1 MPRIN
6 DVTIACLLTCLLL
19 PPSLAT
25 AQPAAGTARPVRTSR
40 AASVGAIRFERT
52 RLAEITKVVGA
63 AIARKE
69 LPGAVVAVGT
79 EAGIAWQVSV
89 GQRAIQPTPEP
100 MTADTIFDAASLT
113 KVVAT
118 TTAIMMLVEQGKLR
132 LADRVSLHLPGF
144 QKFGKRDITLRHLLT
159 HTSGLRPDLEFNP
172 EWNGHATAISKALDE
187 VPVARLDERVIYSD
201 INFFLLGH
209 IVGVVSGQPLDEFT
223 RQHVFVPLGMK
234 DTMFKPPASLTPRIA
249 PTEKCR
255 SISFPCGQD
264 DGTWLRGVVHDPTAR
279 RMDNVAGHAGLFST
293 AADLARFSRMLLNG
307 GQLDGV
313 RILSP
318 LTVARMT
325 SPSTPLGQRNVRGLG
340 WDINSSFS
348 ANKGDLLPAR
358 SFGHT
363 GFTGTSLWIDPG
375 TRTFIVFLSNR
386 VHPDGKGDV
395 GALRARVANIVA
407 GAIRIAP
414 APLRDTHDFAQV
426 PPAGAVDGRLAPVR
440 TMTGIDVLQAEG
452 FARLAG
458 RKVGLLTN
466 HTGRTR
472 GGQSTIDAFHAAK
485 NLTVVSLFS
494 PEHGIRGILDE
505 DVPSS
510 IDEKTGLTI
519 HSLYGKTRRATPEML
534 QGIDTMVVDLQDIGS
549 RFYTYMSSLGYLLE
563 EAAPR
568 GIEVIVL
575 DRPNPINGWQ
585 IEGPKPDV
593 LPAGAERS
601 FIAYFPTMPVRHGMT
616 IGELARLF
624 NEERSIG
631 AKLAVVEMKD
641 WSREAW
647 WDDTALMWV
656 NPSPNMR
663 NLTQATLYP
672 GVGAVEYA
680 NLSVGRGTDAP
691 FERIGAPWIDGVQM
705 AEALNARNLPGIRFY
720 PILFTPSSSVYSG
733 EECQGVYFIVSDRTL
748 LRPVRVG
755 LELVSVI
762 SRLFPGKLDL
772 KRTATLYGSADQ
784 LTRAMTGEDPEQL
797 AAQWATDEV
806 NWRTLRAKYLIYR

>member
-1 MPRIN
+1 MPRII
-6 DVTIACLLTCLLL
+6 VIIACLLVCLQLQV
-19 PPSLAT
+19 PLALG
-25 AQPAAGTARPVRTSR
+25 QPAARQTRPARPTAAAAGAARFDR
-40 AASVGAIRFERT
+40 A
-52 RLAEITKVVGA
+52 RLAEITKVIEA
-63 AIARKE
+63 AIARRE

-79 EAGIAWQVSV
+79 EAGVAWQASI
-89 GQRAIQPTPEP
+89 GRRAIQPTPEP

-132 LADRVSLHLPGF
+132 LSDRVALHLPGF
-144 QKFGKRDITLRHLLT
+144 EKYGKRDITIRHLLT

-172 EWNGHATAISKALDE
+172 EWNGYDTAISKALDE
-187 VPVARLDERVIYSD
+187 VPIALPDARVIYSD

-209 IVGVVSGQPLDEFT
+209 IVKVVSGEPLDEFT
-223 RQHVFVPLGMK
+223 RTHVFVPLGMT
-234 DTMFKPPASLTPRIA
+234 DTMFKPPASLRDRIA

-255 SISFPCGQD
+255 PISFPCGQA

-279 RMDNVAGHAGLFST
+279 RMDNVAGHAGLFTT
-293 AADLARFSRMLLNG
+293 AADLARFARMLING
-307 GQLDGV
+307 GQLEGV

-325 SPSTPLGQRNVRGLG
+325 SPSTPLGERNVRGLG
-340 WDINSSFS
+340 WDINSIYS
-348 ANKGDLLPAR
+348 ANKGDLLPSR

-375 TRTFIVFLSNR
+375 TKTFIVFLSNR

-395 GALRARVANIVA
+395 TALRARVANVVG

-414 APLRDTHDFAQV
+414 APVPDTHDFAQV
-426 PPAGAVDGRLAPVR
+426 PPSGMVASRSTPVR

-452 FARLAG
+452 FSRLAG
-458 RKVGLLTN
+458 RKIGLLTN

-472 GGQSTIDAFHAAK
+472 GGQSTIDVFHAAQ
-485 NLTVVSLFS
+485 NLTLVALFS

-505 DVPSS
+505 EIPSTL
-510 IDEKTGLTI
+510 DEKTGLTI

-568 GIEVIVL
+568 GIEVVVL

-585 IEGPKPDV
+585 IEGPKPDA
-593 LPAGAERS
+593 LPEGAERS

-616 IGELARLF
+616 LGELAKLF
-624 NEERSIG
+624 NEERKIG
-631 AKLAVVEMKD
+631 AKLTVVEMKG

-663 NLTQATLYP
+663 SLAQATLYP
-672 GVGAVEYA
+672 GIGAVEYA

-691 FERIGAPWIDGVQM
+691 FERVGAPWIDGVQL

-720 PILFTPSSSVYSG
+720 PILFTPTSSVYKG
-733 EECQGVYFIVSDRTL
+733 EECQGVYFIISDRNAL
-748 LRPVRVG
+748 KPVRVG

-762 SRLFPGKLDL
+762 ARLFPGRLDL

-784 LTRAMTGEDPEQL
+784 LARALTGEDPAQL
-797 AAQWATDEV
+797 EAQWAADEV
-806 NWRTLRAKYLIYR
+806 NWRTLRAKYLLYR

>member
-1 MPRIN
+1 MI
-6 DVTIACLLTCLLL
+6 
-19 PPSLAT
+19 
-25 AQPAAGTARPVRTSR
+25 
-40 AASVGAIRFERT
+40 E
-52 RLAEITKVVGA
+52 A

-79 EAGIAWQVSV
+79 EAGVAWQASI
-89 GQRAIQPTPEP
+89 GRRAIQPSPEP

-132 LADRVSLHLPGF
+132 LTDRVALHLPGF
-144 QKFGKRDITLRHLLT
+144 EKYGKRDITIRHLLT

-172 EWNGHATAISKALDE
+172 EWNGYDTAISKALDE
-187 VPVARLDERVIYSD
+187 VPVARPDERVIYSD

-209 IVGVVSGQPLDEFT
+209 IVGVVSGEPLDEFT
-223 RQHVFVPLGMK
+223 RTHVFVPLGMK
-234 DTMFKPPASLTPRIA
+234 DTMFKPPASLVKRIA

-255 SISFPCGQD
+255 PISFPCGQD

-279 RMDNVAGHAGLFST
+279 RMNNVAGHAGLFTT
-293 AADLARFSRMLLNG
+293 AADLARFARMLING
-307 GQLDGV
+307 GQLEGV
-313 RILSP
+313 RILAP

-325 SPSTPLGQRNVRGLG
+325 SPSTPPGERNVRGLG

-348 ANKGDLLPAR
+348 ANKGDLLPSR

-375 TRTFIVFLSNR
+375 HEDVHRLPLQSRPPGRQGRRDRAARARGQCRRWSDPHRAGTRSPTRTTSR
-386 VHPDGKGDV
+386 
-395 GALRARVANIVA
+395 RR
-407 GAIRIAP
+407 RRR
-414 APLRDTHDFAQV
+414 APL
-426 PPAGAVDGRLAPVR
+426 PGARRTVR

-452 FARLAG
+452 FSRLAG

-485 NLTVVSLFS
+485 NLTLVALFS

-505 DVPSS
+505 EIPSS
-510 IDEKTGLTI
+510 VDEKTGLTI

-568 GIEVIVL
+568 GIEVVVL

-585 IEGPKPDV
+585 IEGPKPDA
-593 LPAGAERS
+593 LPEGAERS

-616 IGELARLF
+616 LGELAKLF
-624 NEERSIG
+624 NDERKIG
-631 AKLAVVEMKD
+631 AKLTVVEMKG

-647 WDDTALMWV
+647 WDETALMWV

-663 NLTQATLYP
+663 SLTQATLYP
-672 GVGAVEYA
+672 GIGAVEYA

-691 FERIGAPWIDGVQM
+691 FERIGAPWIDGVQL

-720 PILFTPSSSVYSG
+720 PILFTPTSSVYKG
-733 EECQGVYFIVSDRTL
+733 EECQGVYFIVSDRTA

-772 KRTATLYGSADQ
+772 KRTASLYGSADQ
-784 LTRAMTGEDPEQL
+784 LARALTGEDPAQL
-797 AAQWATDEV
+797 EAQWAADEV
-806 NWRTLRAKYLIYR
+806 NWRTLRSKYLIYR

>member
-1 MPRIN
+1 MSRSSLISGLLV
-6 DVTIACLLTCLLL
+6 VTLLT
-19 PPSLAT
+19 PAAQSLAQT
-25 AQPAAGTARPVRTSR
+25 APARRRAPAAAARFDP
-40 AASVGAIRFERT
+40 T
-52 RLAEITKVVGA
+52 RLAAIETVVEE

-69 LPGAVVAVGT
+69 LPGAVVAVGS
-79 EAGIAWQVSV
+79 ERGVALQVSV
-89 GQRAIQPTPEP
+89 GQRAILPMPEP

-132 LADRVSLHLPGF
+132 LTDRLATHLPGF
-144 QKFGKRDITLRHLLT
+144 EKYGKRDITIRHLLT

-172 EWNGHATAISKALDE
+172 EWCCYDVAISKAFDE
-187 VPVARLDERVIYSD
+187 VPIARLDERVIYSD

-209 IVGVVSGQPLDEFT
+209 LVKVVSGEPLDVFT
-223 RQHVFVPLGMK
+223 RKHVFLPLRMT
-234 DTMFKPPASLTPRIA
+234 DTMFKPPASLRPRIA
-249 PTEKCR
+249 PTEKCTAY
-255 SISFPCGQD
+255 SFPCGQVE
-264 DGTWLRGVVHDPTAR
+264 GTWLRGVVHDPTAR
-279 RMDNVAGHAGLFST
+279 RMANVAGHAGLFTT
-293 AADLARFSRMLLNG
+293 AADLSRFARMLLNG

-325 SPSTPLGQRNVRGLG
+325 APSTPPGERNVRGLG

-348 ANKGDLLPAR
+348 ANKGDLFPQR

-363 GFTGTSLWIDPG
+363 GFTGTSLWVDPG
-375 TRTFIVFLSNR
+375 TRTFVVFLSNR

-395 GALRARVANIVA
+395 TPLRARVANIVA
-407 GAIRIAP
+407 GAVRVAP
-414 APLRDTHDFAQV
+414 AAVVDTHGFSNV
-426 PPAGAVDGRLAPVR
+426 PASGVVPTRPAAR

-485 NLTVVSLFS
+485 NLTLVALFS

-505 DVPSS
+505 EIPSS
-510 IDEKTGLTI
+510 VDEKTGLTI
-519 HSLYGKTRRATPEML
+519 HSLYGKTRRPTAEML

-549 RFYTYMSSLGYLLE
+549 RFYTYMSSLGLLLE

-568 GIEVIVL
+568 GIEVVVL
-575 DRPNPINGWQ
+575 DRPNPINGWL
-585 IEGPKPDV
+585 IEGPKPDP
-593 LPAGAERS
+593 LPAGAPTS
-601 FIAYFPTMPVRHGMT
+601 FVAYFPSMPIRHGMT
-616 IGELARLF
+616 LGELAKLF
-624 NEERSIG
+624 NEERKIG
-631 AKLAVVEMKD
+631 AKLTIVEMKG

-647 WDDTALMWV
+647 WDETALMWV

-663 NLTQATLYP
+663 SLTQATMYP
-672 GVGAVEYA
+672 GIGAVEYA

-691 FERIGAPWIDGVQM
+691 FERIGAPWIDGVAL

-720 PILFTPSSSVYSG
+720 PVLFTPTSSVYKD
-733 EECQGVYFIVSDRTL
+733 EPCQGVYFIVTDRNA

-755 LELVSVI
+755 LELVSALA
-762 SRLFPGKLDL
+762 RLFPGRLDL
-772 KRTATLYGSADQ
+772 KRTATLYGSSDQ
-784 LTRAMTGEDPEQL
+784 LSRALTGEDPARL
-797 AAQWATDEV
+797 AAQWASDEV
-806 NWRTLRAKYLIYR
+806 NWYNLRAKYLIYR

>member
-1 MPRIN
+1 MLRLH
-6 DVTIACLLTCLLL
+6 VSAASLLVALLVQ
-19 PPSLAT
+19 PT
-25 AQPAAGTARPVRTSR
+25 AWAQTPAASAPASARPR
-40 AASVGAIRFERT
+40 ASSPSASARFDRA
-52 RLAEITKVVGA
+52 RLAGIPKLIEA
-63 AIARKE
+63 AIARRD

-79 EAGIAWQVSV
+79 EAGVVWQSSV
-89 GQRAIQPTPEP
+89 GNRALQPKPER

-118 TTAIMMLVEQGKLR
+118 TTAVMMLVEQGSIR
-132 LADRVSLHLPGF
+132 LTDRVALHLPGF
-144 QKFGKRDITLRHLLT
+144 ERYGKRDITIRHLLT

-172 EWNGHATAISKALDE
+172 EWNGYDTAISKAFDE
-187 VPVARLDERVIYSD
+187 VPVAGLDTRVIYSD

-209 IVGVVSGQPLDEFT
+209 LVGVVSGEPLDEFT
-223 RQHVFVPLGMK
+223 RRRVFVPLGMK
-234 DTMFKPPASLTPRIA
+234 DTMFKPPAALAPRIA
-249 PTEKCR
+249 PTERCAP
-255 SISFPCGQD
+255 ISFPCGQA
-264 DGTWLRGVVHDPTAR
+264 DGSWLRGVVHDPTAR
-279 RMDNVAGHAGLFST
+279 RMNNVAGHAGLFTT
-293 AADLARFSRMLLNG
+293 AANLARFARMLLNG
-307 GQLDGV
+307 GQLEGV

-325 SPSTPLGQRNVRGLG
+325 SPSTPEGQRNIRGLG

-348 ANKGDLLPAR
+348 ANKGDLMPAR

-363 GFTGTSLWIDPG
+363 GFTGTSLWVDPG
-375 TRTFIVFLSNR
+375 TKTFVVFLSNR

-395 GALRARVANIVA
+395 TALRARVANAVA
-407 GAIRIAP
+407 GAVRVAP
-414 APLRDTHDFAQV
+414 QAVIDTHDFARVQ
-426 PPAGAVDGRLAPVR
+426 PSGAVPGRVASER

-458 RKVGLLTN
+458 RRIGLLTN

-472 GGQSTIDAFHAAK
+472 SGQSTIDAFHAAK
-485 NLTVVSLFS
+485 NLTLVSLFS

-510 IDEKTGLTI
+510 VDEKTGLTI
-519 HSLYGKTRRATPEML
+519 HSLYGKTRRVTPEML
-534 QGIDTMVVDLQDIGS
+534 EGIDTMVVDLQDIGS
-549 RFYTYMSSLGYLLE
+549 RFYTYPSSLGYLLE

-568 GIEVIVL
+568 GIEVVVL

-585 IEGPKPDV
+585 IEGPKPDP
-593 LPAGAERS
+593 LPEGAERS
-601 FIAYFPTMPVRHGMT
+601 FIAYFPAMPVRHGMT

-624 NEERSIG
+624 NDERKIG
-631 AKLAVVEMKD
+631 AKLTVVEMRN

-647 WDDTALMWV
+647 WDETALMWV

-663 NLTQATLYP
+663 NFTQAVMYP
-672 GVGAVEYA
+672 GIGAVEYA

-691 FERIGAPWIDGVQM
+691 FERIGAPWIDGVAL

-720 PILFTPSSSVYSG
+720 PILFTPSSSVYKG
-733 EECQGVYFIVSDRTL
+733 EECQGVYFIVTDRTA

-755 LELVSVI
+755 LELVSAL

-772 KRTATLYGSADQ
+772 KRTASLYGSADQ
-784 LTRAMTGEDPEQL
+784 LARAMTGEDPGDL
-797 AAQWATDEV
+797 AEQWAADEV
-806 NWRTLRAKYLIYR
+806 TWRTLRSKYLIYR

>member
-1 MPRIN
+1 M
-6 DVTIACLLTCLLL
+6 
-19 PPSLAT
+19 
-25 AQPAAGTARPVRTSR
+25 
-40 AASVGAIRFERT
+40 
-52 RLAEITKVVGA
+52 
-63 AIARKE
+63 
-69 LPGAVVAVGT
+69 GT
-79 EAGIAWQVSV
+79 EAGVTWQASV
-89 GQRAIQPTPEP
+89 GQRALQPAPER
-100 MTADTIFDAASLT
+100 MTTDTIFDAASLT

-118 TTAIMMLVEQGKLR
+118 TTAVMMLVEQGKLR
-132 LADRVSLHLPGF
+132 LTDRVALHLPGF
-144 QKFGKRDITLRHLLT
+144 ERFGKRDITIRHLLT

-172 EWNGHATAISKALDE
+172 EWNGYDTAISKAIDE
-187 VPVARLDERVIYSD
+187 VPIAGLDARVIYSD

-209 IVGVVSGQPLDEFT
+209 LVGLVSGEPLDEFT
-223 RQHVFVPLGMK
+223 RTHVFVPLGMK
-234 DTMFKPPASLTPRIA
+234 DTMFKPPATLASRIA
-249 PTEKCR
+249 PTEKCAP
-255 SISFPCGQD
+255 ISFPCGQA
-264 DGTWLRGVVHDPTAR
+264 DGAWLRGVVHDPTAR
-279 RMDNVAGHAGLFST
+279 RMNNVAGHAGLFTT
-293 AADLARFSRMLLNG
+293 AADLARFARMLLNG
-307 GQLDGV
+307 GQLEGV

-325 SPSTPLGQRNVRGLG
+325 SPSTPEGQRNVRGLG
-340 WDINSSFS
+340 WDINSTFS
-348 ANKGDLLPAR
+348 ANKGDLMPSR

-363 GFTGTSLWIDPG
+363 GFTGTSLWVDPG
-375 TRTFIVFLSNR
+375 TKTFVLFLSNR

-395 GALRARVANIVA
+395 TALRARVANVVG
-407 GAIRIAP
+407 GAIRVAP
-414 APLRDTHDFAQV
+414 SPVVDTHDFAQV
-426 PPAGAVDGRLAPVR
+426 LPSGAVGGRMTIDR

-485 NLTVVSLFS
+485 NLSLVALFS

-505 DVPSS
+505 DIPSS
-510 IDEKTGLTI
+510 VDEKTGLTI
-519 HSLYGKTRRATPEML
+519 HSLYGPTRRVTPEML

-549 RFYTYMSSLGYLLE
+549 RFYTYQSSLGYLLE

-568 GIEVIVL
+568 GIEVVVL

-585 IEGPKPDV
+585 VEGPKPDP
-593 LPAGAERS
+593 LPEGAERS

-624 NEERSIG
+624 NEERKIG
-631 AKLAVVEMKD
+631 AKLTVVEMRH

-647 WDDTALMWV
+647 WDETALMWV

-663 NLTQATLYP
+663 NLTQATMYP
-672 GVGAVEYA
+672 GIGAVEYA

-691 FERIGAPWIDGVQM
+691 FERIGAPWIDGVAL

-720 PILFTPSSSVYSG
+720 PIVFTPSSSVYKG
-733 EECQGVYFIVSDRTL
+733 EECQGVNFVVTDRTA

-755 LELVSVI
+755 LEIVAAL

-772 KRTATLYGSADQ
+772 RRTATLYGSADQ
-784 LTRAMTGEDPEQL
+784 LARALTGDDPGATRGAVGDRRSEL
-797 AAQWATDEV
+797 AHAAREV
-806 NWRTLRAKYLIYR
+806 PHLPLTRR